1 MGKSNKNQRT
11 PGSATK
17 NRGARKRIKQQQRLK
32 AKALTTTTTTASAT
46 NGSPKMKKRSPRKNK
61 KPSPNNNRLQIK
73 TNKYTKEFKEKIKA
87 RLADWKRVSVRNHYF
102 D

>member
-1 MGKSNKNQRT
+1 MGKTNKTQRT
-11 PGSATK
+11 PGSAAK

-32 AKALTTTTTTASAT
+32 AKAQTTTTASAT

-87 RLADWKRVSVRNHYF
+87 RLADWKRVSV
-102 D
+102 